1 MPARPR
7 ISKSGVAKHIDVETL
22 IRAKYQHNLEF
33 AQFLKS
39 LWDSNASG
47 HALDEYDAVGL
58 RSAGKGAASMAI
70 FQPGAGGGAGA
81 KPSARA
87 GASRRPAAAGAP
99 PSSRR
104 PAGRTASGGRAAAR
118 SGSSGAATPGSGV
131 SAAAARALDKLRTE
145 NAELRKGM
153 QALEREREFYFSKL
167 RDVRSRQ
174 CCGLLCTGARHFAWS
189 QLLLRRA

>member
-1 MPARPR
+1 
-7 ISKSGVAKHIDVETL
+7 
-22 IRAKYQHNLEF
+22 
-33 AQFLKS
+33 
-39 LWDSNASG
+39 
-47 HALDEYDAVGL
+47 
-58 RSAGKGAASMAI
+58 
-70 FQPGAGGGAGA
+70 
-81 KPSARA
+81 
-87 GASRRPAAAGAP
+87 
-99 PSSRR
+99 
-104 PAGRTASGGRAAAR
+104 
-118 SGSSGAATPGSGV
+118 PGSGV